1 MTNNKTGTEG
11 LHSAGSCSI
20 PKFWGPNPWV
30 SMVLR
35 HMKCWGPGFLRS
47 HVTWNVD
54 VLGFQ
59 GLTAYANVEV
69 LGFQGLATY
78 ANVEVLGF
86 QGLAAYGC
94 FKVLGFQGLAAYGCF
109 KVLGFQGLATKMTM
123 QGPGSIKVPDLGLCE
138 PWISDLF
145 GTLAH
150 VWFQVAPLYGSRMIS
165 WPKENQKVDH
175 IVQCHWT
182 LGQVSLVNS

>member
-20 PKFWGPNPWV
+20 PKFWGPKPWV

-54 VLGFQ
+54 
-59 GLTAYANVEV
+59 
-69 LGFQGLATY
+69 
-78 ANVEVLGF
+78 
-86 QGLAAYGC
+86 
-94 FKVLGFQGLAAYGCF
+94 VLGFQGLAAYGCF

-145 GTLAH
+145 GTLAQ
-150 VWFQVAPLYGSRMIS
+150 VWSRVTGYPAPFITDRPY
-165 WPKENQKVDH
+165 P
-175 IVQCHWT
+175 
-182 LGQVSLVNS
+182 SLFNTPATGGWGTTEVKGDAARK